1 MPESLLEGR
10 ADLLKGLLRGNDR
23 GGGGGGTIC
32 KCRSRGARLR
42 AIGWGT
48 GWGAWREVVGGAW
61 REVMGGTGWDV
72 SAESV
77 ESGGHACGRFREM
90 KECWW

>member
-1 MPESLLEGR
+1 MQMQKQRSAAEGHR
-10 ADLLKGLLRGNDR
+10 VGDGVGRVEGGRG
-23 GGGGGGTIC
+23 
-32 KCRSRGARLR
+32 RSV
-42 AIGWGT
+42 
-48 GWGAWREVVGGAW
+48 E
-61 REVMGGTGWDV
+61 EVMGGTGWDV